1 MITKFLFWSLNMTFI
16 SDSLNRIKPS
26 ATMVI
31 TAKAAQLKRE
41 GKKVIGLSAG
51 EPDFDTPDHVKVAA
65 IDAIHKGYT
74 KYTNVEGIP
83 ELRQAIID
91 KFKKDNGLSYSI
103 NDVIVGTGGKQIL
116 FNALVGSINK
126 DDEVII
132 PAPYW
137 VSYPDMTSLAGGKPV
152 IVSCSQETDF
162 KLTAKELEQVVTK
175 KSKWLILNSPS
186 NPTGSCYSRK
196 ELEEIADV
204 VRKHKNLYVMTDD
217 IYEYIV
223 YDNFEFFTFAQV
235 APDLKD
241 RVLTVNGVSKSHCMT
256 GWRIGYAVGPEILI
270 KAMIKIQG
278 QSTSNASSI
287 SQYAALAGISGSND
301 FLKPCLKAFDERR
314 RFVVSKLN
322 NIQGISCLLPK
333 GAFYAYPNVSGLVG
347 KKTNEGIILKND
359 TDIVEWLLETAE
371 VAAVPGV
378 AFGLEPFF
386 RISYAT
392 SLDLLKEAMNRI
404 EKAVLSLS

>member
-1 MITKFLFWSLNMTFI
+1 MTFI

-51 EPDFDTPDHVKVAA
+51 EPDFDTPNHVKVAA

-116 FNALVGSINK
+116 FNALISSINK

-137 VSYPDMTSLAGGKPV
+137 VSYPDMTLLAGGKPV
-152 IVSCSQETDF
+152 IISCTQETDF
-162 KLTAKELEQVVTK
+162 KLTAKELEQVITK

>member
-1 MITKFLFWSLNMTFI
+1 MTFI

-116 FNALVGSINK
+116 FNALIGSINK

-137 VSYPDMTSLAGGKPV
+137 VSYPDMTLLAGGKPV
-152 IVSCSQETDF
+152 IISCTQETDF
-162 KLTAKELEQVVTK
+162 KLTAKELEQVITK

>member
-1 MITKFLFWSLNMTFI
+1 
-16 SDSLNRIKPS
+16 
-26 ATMVI
+26 MVI
-31 TAKAAQLKRE
+31 TAKAVKLKRE

-51 EPDFDTPDHVKVAA
+51 EPDFDTPDHVKEAA
-65 IDAIHKGYT
+65 IDAINKGYT

-83 ELRQAIID
+83 ELRQAITD
-91 KFKKDNGLSYSI
+91 KFKEDNDLSYSI
-103 NDVIVGTGGKQIL
+103 DDVIVGTGGKQIL
-116 FNALVGSINK
+116 YNALFSSINK

-137 VSYPDMTSLAGGKPV
+137 VSYPDMTLLAGGKPI
-152 IVSCSQETDF
+152 IVRCSLETDF
-162 KLTAKELEQVVTK
+162 KLTAKELEKFVTK

-186 NPTGSCYSRK
+186 NPTGACYSRR
-196 ELEEIADV
+196 ELEEIAEV
-204 VRKHKNLYVMTDD
+204 VRRHDNLYVMTDD
-217 IYEYIV
+217 IYEHIV

-256 GWRIGYAVGPEILI
+256 GWRIGYAVGPKMLI
-270 KAMIKIQG
+270 KAMTKIQG

-314 RFVVSKLN
+314 HFVVNKLN
-322 NIQGISCLLPK
+322 SIQGISCLLPK
-333 GAFYAYPNVSGLVG
+333 GAFYAFPNVSGLVG
-347 KKTNEGIILKND
+347 KKTNNGKILNND

-386 RISYAT
+386 RVSYAT
-392 SLDLLKEAMNRI
+392 SLELLKEAMNRI
-404 EKAVLSLS
+404 EKAVSSLS

>member
-1 MITKFLFWSLNMTFI
+1 MTFI

-31 TAKAAQLKRE
+31 TAKAAELKRE

-116 FNALVGSINK
+116 FNALISSINK

-137 VSYPDMTSLAGGKPV
+137 VSYPDMTLLAGGKPV
-152 IVSCSQETDF
+152 IVSCTQETDF

-196 ELEEIADV
+196 ELEEIANV

>member
-1 MITKFLFWSLNMTFI
+1 MTFI

-51 EPDFDTPDHVKVAA
+51 EPDFDTPDHVKAAA

-137 VSYPDMTSLAGGKPV
+137 VSYPDMTLLAGGKPV
-152 IVSCSQETDF
+152 IISCTQETDF
-162 KLTAKELEQVVTK
+162 KLTAKELEQVITK

>member
-1 MITKFLFWSLNMTFI
+1 MSFI

-31 TAKAAQLKRE
+31 TAKAVKLKRE

-51 EPDFDTPDHVKVAA
+51 EPDFDTPDHVKKAA
-65 IDAIHKGYT
+65 IDAINKGYT

-83 ELRQAIID
+83 ELRQAIVD
-91 KFKKDNGLSYSI
+91 KFKKDNDLSYSI
-103 NDVIVGTGGKQIL
+103 DEVIVGTGGKQIL
-116 FNALVGSINK
+116 YNALVSSINK

-137 VSYPDMTSLAGGKPV
+137 VSYPDMTLLAGGKPI
-152 IVSCSQETDF
+152 IVNCSIETGF
-162 KLTAKELEQVVTK
+162 KLTAKELEKVVTN

-186 NPTGSCYSRK
+186 NPTGACYTRK
-196 ELEEIADV
+196 ELEEIADI
-204 VRKHKNLYVMTDD
+204 VRNHDNLYVMTDD

-256 GWRIGYAVGPEILI
+256 GWRIGYAVGPKMLI

-287 SQYAALAGISGSND
+287 SQHAALAGISGSND

-314 RFVVSKLN
+314 HFVFNKLN
-322 NIQGISCLLPK
+322 SIQGISCLLPE

-347 KKTNEGIILKND
+347 KKTNEGKILNND

-386 RISYAT
+386 RVSYAT
-392 SLDLLKEAMNRI
+392 SLDLLKEAMSRI

>member
-1 MITKFLFWSLNMTFI
+1 MSFI

-31 TAKAAQLKRE
+31 TAKAVKLKRE

-51 EPDFDTPDHVKVAA
+51 EPDFDTPDHVKKAA
-65 IDAIHKGYT
+65 IDAINKGYT

-83 ELRQAIID
+83 ELRQAIVD
-91 KFKKDNGLSYSI
+91 KFKKDNDLSYSI
-103 NDVIVGTGGKQIL
+103 DEVIVGTGGKQIL
-116 FNALVGSINK
+116 YNALVSSINK

-137 VSYPDMTSLAGGKPV
+137 VSYPDMTLLAGGKPI
-152 IVSCSQETDF
+152 IVSCSIETGF
-162 KLTAKELEQVVTK
+162 KLTAKELEKVVTN

-186 NPTGSCYSRK
+186 NPTGACYTRK
-196 ELEEIADV
+196 ELEEIADI
-204 VRKHKNLYVMTDD
+204 VRNHDNLYVITDD

-256 GWRIGYAVGPEILI
+256 GWRIGYAVGPKMLI

-287 SQYAALAGISGSND
+287 SQHAALAGISGSND

-314 RFVVSKLN
+314 HFVFNKLN
-322 NIQGISCLLPK
+322 SIQGISCLLPE

-347 KKTNEGIILKND
+347 KKTNEGKILNND

-371 VAAVPGV
+371 VAAVPGA

-386 RISYAT
+386 RVSYAT
-392 SLDLLKEAMNRI
+392 SLDLLKEAMSRI